1 MVNRIGGLASGMDID
16 ALVEKLMTAE
26 RSPLIKLQ
34 QQKQTSV
41 WMRDA
46 YRSVNAKLKTFDTYI
61 ADNFL
66 LKGFNSKTA
75 TSSNSKYVTATATSS
90 ASGNLTI
97 EGVSQLATAGKTV
110 GNKQVNSN
118 AGVATGKTKIS
129 DIEGSQFIGTGEY
142 SILLKSIKSD
152 GTLASEATEI
162 KFKATDT
169 IDDVMKK
176 INSSSAGVNAFFEN
190 GKLSVAAKNT
200 GELAGN
206 SAEVQLVTK
215 QTKNGVEVEGTG
227 NGLFA
232 LFGVGS
238 QGSND
243 LVDGGS
249 NAIFRVNGID
259 TERSTNTF
267 SMGGYNITL
276 NETFNSKAT
285 ITSRIDTLKELLQS
299 TKDAIINLEGIDG
312 KGGRIA
318 TLTNEAAETQRLYDE
333 ALEIFEGANTSTALS
348 AAGKKVLAT
357 MNTEQLAILEKLD
370 LTKDQDIEGSDLTE
384 AQKKALK
391 ALKTEEKEALDT
403 ASMDD
408 LKDLQRFGAYEN
420 LSSASKN
427 IFMNMDAADIE
438 KLTNISDL
446 TSNDDIER
454 SGLTDDQQEALKNL
468 SPEQRQIL
476 GNISSEDLKGMK
488 EVISTKNAND
498 LKNAEL
504 TTTIQQLETAKN
516 NVIKY
521 EKDIIDAE
529 KALANTPADGATV
542 PNVTLSS
549 TTDVDDMMG
558 KIKEFVTKYNELVK
572 EMNDQTKE
580 KKYRDYP
587 PLTDDQR
594 KDMSENEIKLWE
606 EKAKSGLLRSDSILR
621 SGLADIRGLIYQ
633 SNPAVS
639 NPKYNTL
646 FNIGI
651 TSSKSYNDG
660 GTLEID
666 EEKLRKALEDDPDAV
681 TALFTNSGSEKETIT
696 VDGVE
701 KTVDT
706 RGFLQKLRG
715 SMNTFKI
722 DIEKKAGMAS
732 SVDNSYT
739 IGKSIVD
746 MDKRIDTWKD
756 KLEKIEARYWKQFSA
771 MESAINKANSQSSI
785 FSQFGAQ

>member
-16 ALVEKLMTAE
+16 ALVAKLMAAE
-26 RSPLIKLQ
+26 RTPLTKLQ
-34 QQKQTSV
+34 QKKQTSE
-41 WMRDA
+41 WTRDA
-46 YRSVNAKLKTFDTYI
+46 YRSINAKLKTFDTYI
-61 ADNFL
+61 ADNL
-66 LKGFNSKTA
+66 LIKGFNTKTA

-110 GNKQVNSN
+110 GSKQVNSN
-118 AGVATGKTKIS
+118 AGVATGSTKIS
-129 DIEGSQFIGTGEY
+129 DIEGSTFTGTGEY
-142 SILLKSIKSD
+142 SILLKAIKSD
-152 GTLASEATEI
+152 GTLASEATEV

-176 INSSSAGVNAFFEN
+176 INSSNAGVTAFFEN

-206 SAEVQLVTK
+206 AAEVQLVTE
-215 QTKNGVEVEGTG
+215 QTKNGVKVEGTG
-227 NGLFA
+227 NA
-232 LFGVGS
+232 LFSVLGVGS
-238 QGSND
+238 PGSTD

-267 SMGGYNITL
+267 TMGGYNITL

-285 ITSRIDTLKELLQS
+285 IETRIKTLEELLAA
-299 TKDAIINLEGIDG
+299 TKLAIPDLETKIS
-312 KGGRIA
+312 
-318 TLTNEAAETQRLYDE
+318 TLTGEAATAKDLYDD
-333 ALEIFEGANTSTALS
+333 ALKIFNGANTSSALS

-357 MNTEQLAILEKLD
+357 MNKEQLATLDNLD
-370 LTKDQDIEGSDLTE
+370 LTDNAAIEASDLTD

-391 ALKTEEKEALDT
+391 ALKTEEKEALNSSLT
-403 ASMDD
+403 NE
-408 LKDLQRFGAYEN
+408 LNDLQRFSAYEN
-420 LSSASKN
+420 LSTTSKN
-427 IFMNMDAADIE
+427 IFMNMDPADIE
-438 KLTNISDL
+438 KLANISDL
-446 TSNDDIER
+446 TSNDEIE
-454 SGLTDDQQEALKNL
+454 SSDLTDDQKKALKSL
-468 SPEQRQIL
+468 SSEQRQIL
-476 GNISSEDLKGMK
+476 CNISSEDLKGMQ
-488 EVISTKNAND
+488 EVINTKNAYD
-498 LKNAEL
+498 IKNTEL
-504 TTTIQQLETAKN
+504 TTKIQQLETAKSN
-516 NVIKY
+516 EIKY
-521 EKDIIDAE
+521 TKDLADA
-529 KALANTPADGATV
+529 KNALANTPADGTTV

-549 TTDVDDMMG
+549 TTDVDDMMK
-558 KIKEFVTKYNELVK
+558 KIKEFVTMYNGLVK

-580 KKYRDYP
+580 KKYRDYS
-587 PLTDDQR
+587 PLTDEQR
-594 KDMSENEIKLWE
+594 KEMSENEIKLWE

-621 SGLADIRGLIYQ
+621 SGLAGMRGLIYE

-666 EEKLRKALEDDPDAV
+666 EDKLRKALEDDPDAV
-681 TALFTNSGSEKETIT
+681 TTLFTNKGDKQDTIS

-706 RGFLQKLRG
+706 RGFLLKLRG
-715 SMNTFKI
+715 SMDKFKL
-722 DIEKKAGMAS
+722 DIEKKAGNAS
-732 SVDNSYT
+732 SVDNSYS
-739 IGKSIVD
+739 IGKSLVD

-771 MESAINKANSQSSI
+771 MEKAINKANSQSSYFAQ
-785 FSQFGAQ
+785 FSGQA

>member
-61 ADNFL
+61 ADNLL

-129 DIEGSQFIGTGEY
+129 DIEGSQFTGTGEY

-206 SAEVQLVTK
+206 AAEVQLVTE
-215 QTKNGVEVEGTG
+215 QTKNGVKVEGTG
-227 NGLFA
+227 NALFS

-238 QGSND
+238 AGSND

-285 ITSRIDTLKELLQS
+285 IETRIKTLEELLTS
-299 TKDAIINLEGIDG
+299 TKKAINSLPGEISN
-312 KGGRIA
+312 
-318 TLTNEAAETQRLYDE
+318 LTNIVAGLKGDYDD
-333 ALEIFEGANTSTALS
+333 ALKMFNGADTSTAIT

-357 MNTEQLAILEKLD
+357 MNKDQLAILDKLD
-370 LTKDQDIEGSDLTE
+370 LTDDEAIDASDLTD

-391 ALKTEEKEALDT
+391 ALKTEEKEALNSSLSDE
-403 ASMDD
+403 
-408 LKDLQRFGAYEN
+408 LKDLQRFSAYEN

-427 IFMNMDAADIE
+427 IFMNMDSSALDELAS
-438 KLTNISDL
+438 ISDL
-446 TSNDDIER
+446 TSNDDIDN
-454 SGLTDDQQEALKNL
+454 SNLTDDQKTALKNL
-468 SPEQRQIL
+468 SSEQRQIL
-476 GNISSEDLKGMK
+476 GNVSSEDLKDMK
-488 EVISTKNAND
+488 EVLNTKNAYDIN
-498 LKNAEL
+498 NAEL
-504 TTTIQQLETAKN
+504 TTKIQQLETAKSN
-516 NVIKY
+516 EIKY
-521 EKDIIDAE
+521 EKDLLEAKAELDRLNALPDAG
-529 KALANTPADGATV
+529 TTV
-542 PNVTLSS
+542 PSVTLTS
-549 TTDVDDMMG
+549 TTNVDDMMG